1 MGLGGFFFDFDN
13 DGDLDALN
21 GNGMDDPE
29 TTDDDWAVH
38 QNMRLY
44 VNQGKEMGF
53 QFNEEAKTRNIAST
67 AENRAA
73 LAWDYDH
80 DGDLDV
86 FVVNHAD
93 VPQLYQNQGGNYYD
107 WLRIKVVENNGKT
120 ESIGAKVWLQ
130 VSTNQQTVEDI
141 RQEDDAIYF
150 REIGSSSA
158 FFRAGRIYC
167 TFWLRKIRP

>member
-1 MGLGGFFFDFDN
+1 
-13 DGDLDALN
+13 
-21 GNGMDDPE
+21 
-29 TTDDDWAVH
+29 
-38 QNMRLY
+38 MRLY
-44 VNQGKEMGF
+44 VNQGKAMGF

-93 VPQLYQNQGGNYYD
+93 VPQLFQNQGGNYYD

-130 VSTNQQTVEDI
+130 VSTNQQTVEDS
-141 RQEDDAIYF
+141 RQDDDGIYF
-150 REIGSSSA
+150 REI
-158 FFRAGRIYC
+158 
-167 TFWLRKIRP
+167 